1 MTDPKIKNATTSR
14 RGFLQTSTVAAL
26 GTAAVSNLAFP
37 ANVHA
42 AGNEEI
48 KVGLIGCGGRGTGA
62 AEQCVTAAPGVKLY
76 AMADM
81 FPDHLNNCRNNL
93 KKLGDKIDVAD
104 DRCFTGFDA
113 YKKLIASG
121 VDLVI
126 LATPPGFRPLHSAAV
141 IEAGKHLF
149 TEKPVAVDGPGIRTV
164 LAAAEEAKKKG
175 LAVVAGTQRRHQASY
190 LESMKRIHEGDIGTI
205 TSARCYWN
213 QGGLWMRPRESSWS
227 DTEWQLRNWLYF
239 TWLSGDHIVEQ
250 HVHNLDVINWA
261 TGAHPVSCVSLGGRQ
276 VRTSKD
282 YGMIFDHFATD
293 IEYPNNVHVLS
304 MARQIEGTQGNVSEA
319 VVGTKGAWQ
328 SGGQRITGEKKWQYR
343 GKERNPYEQEHI
355 DLIESIRAGKPL
367 NELVTVA
374 ESTLTAIMCRM
385 SAYTGKQITWEEAL
399 NSKQNLFPEHLEMG
413 PMPTAPVPVPGQ
425 TEFV

>member
-1 MTDPKIKNATTSR
+1 MPR
-14 RGFLQTSTVAAL
+14 VW
-26 GTAAVSNLAFP
+26 
-37 ANVHA
+37 
-42 AGNEEI
+42 
-48 KVGLIGCGGRGTGA
+48 
-62 AEQCVTAAPGVKLY
+62 
-76 AMADM
+76 
-81 FPDHLNNCRNNL
+81 
-93 KKLGDKIDVAD
+93 
-104 DRCFTGFDA
+104 
-113 YKKLIASG
+113 
-121 VDLVI
+121 
-126 LATPPGFRPLHSAAV
+126 
-141 IEAGKHLF
+141 
-149 TEKPVAVDGPGIRTV
+149 PGIRTV

-190 LESMKRIHEGDIGTI
+190 LESMNHIHDGDIGEI

-250 HVHNLDVINWA
+250 HVHNLDVVNWA
-261 TGAHPVSCVSLGGRQ
+261 LGAHPVSVVSLGGRQ

-282 YGMIFDHFATD
+282 YGMIFDHFASD

-304 MARQIEGTQGNVSEA
+304 QARQIEGTQGNVSEA

-328 SGGQRITGEKKWQYR
+328 SGGQRITGAKKWQFR

-355 DLIESIRAGKPL
+355 DLITSIRAGKPL

-385 SAYTGKQITWEEAL
+385 SAYTGKQITWEDAL
-399 NSKQNLFPEHLEMG
+399 NSKQNLFPEHLEFG